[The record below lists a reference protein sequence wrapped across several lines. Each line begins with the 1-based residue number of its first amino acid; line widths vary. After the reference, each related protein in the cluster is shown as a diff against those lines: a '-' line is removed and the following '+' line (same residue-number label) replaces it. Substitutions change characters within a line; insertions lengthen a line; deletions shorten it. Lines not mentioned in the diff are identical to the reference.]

1 MRIEDEPAGLNL
13 VKEADQQSSKS
24 HLLFVNIS
32 FFPARKRT
40 ALHLAVGTKNIK
52 MVRALMQWRRE
63 LNNSLQDELD
73 SLNHRRDMFI
83 QGHLSAS
90 SGTGGSCPPQ
100 GKMIDNYNAPV
111 GRFEKWLSEERRR
124 LVRVTELRC
133 EECWRKAMLAR
144 DDKGRT
150 PLHWAASG
158 TVLKK
163 HETPEKHSECSQY
176 SYGSGLYYRR
186 ILSGPPT
193 KYFGGYDTT
202 QRSSLT
208 SLRLFVMGS

>member
-1 MRIEDEPAGLNL
+1 MYT
-13 VKEADQQSSKS
+13 V
-24 HLLFVNIS
+24 
-32 FFPARKRT
+32 FPPRKRT

-83 QGHLSAS
+83 QGQLSA
-90 SGTGGSCPPQ
+90 SGTGGFPPQ
-100 GKMIDNYNAPV
+100 RKKITNCNALV

-158 TVLKK
+158 TVKIITRCPK
-163 HETPEKHSECSQY
+163 DFWCPEF
-176 SYGSGLYYRR
+176 SYWSGL
-186 ILSGPPT
+186 
-193 KYFGGYDTT
+193 
-202 QRSSLT
+202 
-208 SLRLFVMGS
+208 